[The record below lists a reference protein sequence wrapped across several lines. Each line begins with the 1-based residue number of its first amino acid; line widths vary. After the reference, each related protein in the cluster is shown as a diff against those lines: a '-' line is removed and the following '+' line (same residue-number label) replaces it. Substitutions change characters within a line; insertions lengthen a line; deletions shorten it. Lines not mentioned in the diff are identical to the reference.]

1 MIVALT
7 VGLSLI
13 SRSITNLRTS
23 TQEAES
29 QKALAAA
36 EAGVEQALEK
46 ADTDTT
52 PFTGS
57 FESGS
62 VYIQYSTDIEPI
74 KGTEFLINGGNL
86 ISQDDGGDVWLSD
99 YSENESE
106 IFANPKSGY
115 LTIYWGEQGVNECE
129 AAALEMTLI
138 TGPKNNPSIDRF
150 TADPCDSGINR
161 KSFNKFGDVE
171 PGGSVQGVN
180 FVWSKRIPGSGTFTN
195 GLILR
200 IVPIYYDAKIGVKA
214 STELP
219 LQGSLI
225 SSEGEAGGTRRKINV
240 FKGRPRIPAEL
251 LPYAIFSPSN

>member
-1 MIVALT
+1 MVVLCPDKHWERQKGQVLLIVVLVMIVALT

-106 IFANPKSGY
+106 IFANPKSG
-115 LTIYWGEQGVNECE
+115 
-129 AAALEMTLI
+129 
-138 TGPKNNPSIDRF
+138 
-150 TADPCDSGINR
+150 
-161 KSFNKFGDVE
+161 
-171 PGGSVQGVN
+171 
-180 FVWSKRIPGSGTFTN
+180 
-195 GLILR
+195 
-200 IVPIYYDAKIGVKA
+200 
-214 STELP
+214 
-219 LQGSLI
+219 
-225 SSEGEAGGTRRKINV
+225 
-240 FKGRPRIPAEL
+240 
-251 LPYAIFSPSN
+251 